1 MKQLM
6 PLFLVIFLF
15 SQLSCKLSP
24 KPTSNSNEL
33 DFDIAK
39 IEVQM
44 SEESIVWTKTVDGRE
59 IVDGRERVQLFMDS
73 GLQINLMLDID
84 RSSDPHGTFCL
95 SDKLSSKII
104 FQMVSSELKEDE
116 TVKWGCIE
124 EYLHPDDAK
133 LRKEEIDKHH
143 ETTNLF
149 MEHCYVNKDLVLILS
164 RDLPLD
170 QVKKFESIF
179 MKEPNTD

>member
-6 PLFLVIFLF
+6 PLFLVLFLF

-33 DFDIAK
+33 DFGIADIAK
-39 IEVQM
+39 IAKQM
-44 SEESIVWTKTVDGRE
+44 TEEQIGWTRIIDS
-59 IVDGRERVQLFMDS
+59 RERVQLFMDS
-73 GLQINLMLDID
+73 GLPINLMLDID
-84 RSSDPHGTFCL
+84 RFSDPHGTFCL

-143 ETTNLF
+143 ETTNLV

>member
-6 PLFLVIFLF
+6 PLFLVLFLF

-33 DFDIAK
+33 DFDIAEIAK
-39 IEVQM
+39 QM
-44 SEESIVWTKTVDGRE
+44 SEENIVWTK

-73 GLQINLMLDID
+73 GLPINLMLDID
-84 RSSDPHGTFCL
+84 RFSDPHGTFCL

-104 FQMVSSELKEDE
+104 FQISELLDDE

-124 EYLHPDDAK
+124 EYLHPEDAK

-143 ETTNLF
+143 ETTNLA
-149 MEHCYVNKDLVLILS
+149 MEHCFVDKDLVLILS

-179 MKEPNTD
+179 MKEPNAE